1 MASTEIPDRRAR
13 LTEWA
18 ADRGVTIEIQ
28 DFPEGTRT
36 AEDAAAA
43 IGCELAQIVKSLVFV
58 VDDHPVVVLMGGAD
72 QLDPEK
78 LRAAAGGGRAKRAD
92 AATVRES
99 TGYPIGGVPPFAH
112 LGNPDIYMD
121 EGLLDH
127 EVVWAAAGTPSTV
140 FAVRSKELGRITE
153 AVVALL
159 ARR

>member
-1 MASTEIPDRRAR
+1 MASTEIPDRQAR
-13 LTEWA
+13 LTGWA

-28 DFPEGTRT
+28 EFPEGTRT
-36 AEDAAAA
+36 AEDAATA

-58 VDDHPVVVLMGGAD
+58 VDAQPVVVLMGGAD
-72 QLDPEK
+72 QLDQEK
-78 LRAAAGGGRAKRAD
+78 LSVAAGGGRARRAD
-92 AATVRES
+92 ADTVRNA

-140 FAVRSKELGRITE
+140 FAIRSKELERITE
-153 AVVALL
+153 AVVARLS
-159 ARR
+159 RR